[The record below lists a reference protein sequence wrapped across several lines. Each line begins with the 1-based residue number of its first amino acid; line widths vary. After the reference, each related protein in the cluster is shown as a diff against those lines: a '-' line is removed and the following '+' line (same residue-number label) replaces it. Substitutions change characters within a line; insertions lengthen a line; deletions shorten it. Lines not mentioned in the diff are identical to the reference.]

1 MDELKVLIKEV
12 AAPFAAMVVGYA
24 ALLVA
29 YSQGWGTFVP
39 EEAQLV
45 SWLMAPTLVG
55 VLAYRKANKGT

>member
-29 YSQGWGTFVP
+29 YSQGWKVP
-39 EEAQLV
+39 EEAQLLT
-45 SWLMAPTLVG
+45 WLMAPTLVG
-55 VLAYRKANKGT
+55 VLVYRRANNKGT